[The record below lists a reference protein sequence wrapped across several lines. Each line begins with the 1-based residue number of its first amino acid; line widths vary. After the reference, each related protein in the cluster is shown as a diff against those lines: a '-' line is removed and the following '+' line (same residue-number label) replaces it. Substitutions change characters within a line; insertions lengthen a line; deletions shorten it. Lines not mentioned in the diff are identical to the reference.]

1 MSSGTQLYA
10 SSLPDSTRSR
20 NRLAPRVRMEERA
33 KFVGW
38 MTRRRTMPE
47 RHDTENELRGQTFS
61 EDALDRVGR
70 ILDGTSTSEESS

>member
-1 MSSGTQLYA
+1 
-10 SSLPDSTRSR
+10 
-20 NRLAPRVRMEERA
+20 MEERA